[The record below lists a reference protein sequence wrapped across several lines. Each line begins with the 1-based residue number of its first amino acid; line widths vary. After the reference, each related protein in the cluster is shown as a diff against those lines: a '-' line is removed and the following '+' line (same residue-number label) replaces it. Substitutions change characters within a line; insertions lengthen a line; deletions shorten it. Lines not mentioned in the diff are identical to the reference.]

1 MEESDEFFFVLG
13 VWICVSFGHV
23 KMSLF
28 SSDFLSFVW
37 SIIWIGVFFFI
48 VTLVENVKFKYESI
62 IKCKL
67 DVEKMS

>member
-37 SIIWIGVFFFI
+37 SIIWIGVFF
-48 VTLVENVKFKYESI
+48 YCYS
-62 IKCKL
+62 C
-67 DVEKMS
+67 